1 MAQSKCV
8 QIDEQLAISKAR
20 ADREDKLHS
29 LQVQKLE
36 LEISMLK
43 EKDRLQKETEKREAA
58 AHELDM
64 KTKEAQLKLIF
75 KQLQEEW
82 CGAATLLAYLICH
95 VLYLLRWKCCL
106 YYKRVSEA
114 IIISPVFI
122 GAPYMYWYM
131 SAQWKDFTRLIISLI
146 LCLF

>member
-58 AHELDM
+58 ARELDM
-64 KTKEAQLKLIF
+64 KIKEAQLKLIF
-75 KQLQEEW
+75 KQLQEE
-82 CGAATLLAYLICH
+82 
-95 VLYLLRWKCCL
+95 
-106 YYKRVSEA
+106 
-114 IIISPVFI
+114 
-122 GAPYMYWYM
+122 
-131 SAQWKDFTRLIISLI
+131 
-146 LCLF
+146 